1 VTWSDPGLHCCQQ
14 QQLLLLLL
22 LLRVSVQWVR
32 HLLYCVD
39 VKMSVQFLDPAA
51 AAAAAADC
59 VAVSAAAAA
68 AGMPLTGLASSVASV
83 AALAV
88 RPAACLTYDGPL
100 TPLP

>member
-1 VTWSDPGLHCCQQ
+1 VTWSDLSLHCCQQ
-14 QQLLLLLL
+14 LLLLL

-51 AAAAAADC
+51 AAAADC

-68 AGMPLTGLASSVASV
+68 AGVPLTGLASSVASV

-88 RPAACLTYDGPL
+88 RPAACLTFDGPL